1 MANTALGTDIIIMGF
16 SFSYYDGR
24 MMYQVTLYY
33 ANLCAY
39 YGVHG
44 TEMYEIDF
52 DEEDEEGV

>member
-1 MANTALGTDIIIMGF
+1 MYRSKSA
-16 SFSYYDGR
+16 YYDGR

-39 YGVHG
+39 YGVHE

-52 DEEDEEGV
+52 DEEDEDGV